1 MVIRRLLVAA
11 LAVVLLTSCSGL
23 LGQGTTDV
31 DAGFAQGDGSYTR
44 ISPDKRVL
52 APVLTGTDL
61 EGKPLSTA
69 DFDGLVVIINVWGSW
84 CEPCRHEVP
93 ELVKAAEQRADV
105 AQIVGINTRDV
116 SADTALAFTRHNG
129 VTFPSFFDPDG
140 ALLLTFTALPPR
152 AIPSTVVI
160 DQQGRVAARILG
172 EANASTLVGTI
183 DDLVAG
189 R

>member
-1 MVIRRLLVAA
+1 MLSRRVLVVAA
-11 LAVVLLTSCSGL
+11 TVGAVALASCGASS
-23 LGQGTTDV
+23 TDT

-44 ISPDKRVL
+44 IAPAERVA

-61 EGKPLSTA
+61 EGKPLTTA
-69 DFDGLVVIINVWGSW
+69 DFAGKVIVVNVWGSW

-93 ELVKAAEQRADV
+93 ELVKAAAARADV
-105 AQIVGINTRDV
+105 AQLVGINTRDYSV
-116 SADTALAFTRHNG
+116 DTALAFTRAGG

-140 ALLLTFTALPPR
+140 ELLLTFTALPPR

-172 EANASTLVGTI
+172 EVTASTLIGTI
-183 DDLVAG
+183 DDVAAG
-189 R
+189 A

>member
-1 MVIRRLLVAA
+1 MVTRRLLVTA
-11 LAVVLLTSCSGL
+11 LAVLALPACGTAP
-23 LGQGTTDV
+23 GQGGDV

-44 ISPDKRVL
+44 IEPDERVA
-52 APVLTGTDL
+52 APVLEGTDL

-69 DFDGLVVIINVWGSW
+69 DFPGKVIVVNVWGSW
-84 CEPCRHEVP
+84 CEPCRHEIP
-93 ELVKAAEQRADV
+93 ELVKAAGQRADV
-105 AQIVGINTRDV
+105 AQVVGINTRDV
-116 SADTALAFTRHNG
+116 SADTALAFTRHNN

-140 ALLLTFTALPPR
+140 ELLLGFTALPPR

-172 EANASTLVGTI
+172 ETTASTLVGTI
-183 DDLVAG
+183 DDVVAG